1 MQLAKTQTELY
12 ELKAIL
18 TGATVLFESRQDE
31 DGQNLVYVALSKVR
45 DMILDGMALERARAE
60 ETV

>member
-1 MQLAKTQTELY
+1 MLHAKTQTELY

-31 DGQNLVYVALSKVR
+31 DGQNLVYVTLAKVR
-45 DMILDGMALERARAE
+45 DMILDGMALERAAE
-60 ETV
+60 EAE